1 MCPRITK
8 STTFK
13 SFSNS
18 GVYHI
23 RPEYLNC
30 SSQFAVYLISCKTY
44 GKQYVGST
52 VDFRLRFNNYKCAHK
67 NFLKGKEVKQESF
80 HAHFE
85 NDDHHGESDWEIK
98 IIDQGKDADD
108 IRRRES
114 FWQYKLDTF
123 QPNGLNDREVTLC

>member
-1 MCPRITK
+1 M
-8 STTFK
+8 
-13 SFSNS
+13 
-18 GVYHI
+18 
-23 RPEYLNC
+23 
-30 SSQFAVYLISCKTY
+30 
-44 GKQYVGST
+44 
-52 VDFRLRFNNYKCAHK
+52 DFRLRFNNYKCAHK

-85 NDDHHGESDWEIK
+85 NDDHHGESDWKIK

-123 QPNGLNDREVTLC
+123 QPNGLNDREVTFC

>member
-1 MCPRITK
+1 MECRHTRKSYSTK

-30 SSQFAVYLISCKTY
+30 SSQFAVYLISCKTCR
-44 GKQYVGST
+44 KQYLGST

-80 HAHFE
+80 H
-85 NDDHHGESDWEIK
+85 WEIK

>member
-1 MCPRITK
+1 MW
-8 STTFK
+8 
-13 SFSNS
+13 
-18 GVYHI
+18 
-23 RPEYLNC
+23 
-30 SSQFAVYLISCKTY
+30 
-44 GKQYVGST
+44 KQYVDST

-85 NDDHHGESDWEIK
+85 SDDHHGESDWEIK

-114 FWQYKLDTF
+114 FW
-123 QPNGLNDREVTLC
+123 